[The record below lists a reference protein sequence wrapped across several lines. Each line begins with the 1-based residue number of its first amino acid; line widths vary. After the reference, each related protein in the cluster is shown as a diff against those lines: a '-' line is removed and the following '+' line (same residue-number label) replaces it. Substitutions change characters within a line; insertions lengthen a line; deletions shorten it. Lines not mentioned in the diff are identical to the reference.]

1 MNYHYFIYLY
11 LSLLFVAPL
20 ASYAQ
25 NTSSQASSTVKKS
38 SPQSSTQK
46 KTLTKESPIQKKIR
60 VARTQ
65 YAKGL
70 AHFKAK
76 EFNKALIIFTRVYRI
91 QPNPN
96 LIYNMARSFE
106 ELGQYK
112 NAANYYQE
120 YLKINPQASDQAAV
134 LLTIKTLRALSL
146 SKTKE
151 TKNSKVSK
159 NSRQKPMSLP
169 WWKSKRS
176 WGWITAGLGSVLLTV
191 GVVYAVDAY
200 QSNLAMQDSQESS
213 QWKHALNDRSD
224 AALTADILYTTSTLT
239 LATALYLLL
248 SEDSKKS
255 SQTSLESR
263 VNKKSNFA
271 VDVGMNAFQ
280 LSWSF

>member
-1 MNYHYFIYLY
+1 MNHHYFIYLY

-25 NTSSQASSTVKKS
+25 NTSPQASPTAKDS
-38 SPQSSTQK
+38 SHQSLAQK
-46 KTLTKESPIQKKIR
+46 KNLAKESPAQKKIK
-60 VARTQ
+60 VARAQ

-106 ELGQYK
+106 ELGQYE

-159 NSRQKPMSLP
+159 NFRQKPMSLP
-169 WWKSKRS
+169 WWKSKKN
-176 WGWITAGLGSVLLTV
+176 WGWITAGLGTVLLSI
-191 GVVYAVDAY
+191 GLVYAVDAY
-200 QSNLAMQDSQESS
+200 QSNLTMQDSQESS
-213 QWKHALNDRSD
+213 QWKRALNDRSD
-224 AALTADILYTTSTLT
+224 AAITADILYTTSTLT

-263 VNKKSNFA
+263 TNKKSNFA

-280 LSWSF
+280 FSWSF